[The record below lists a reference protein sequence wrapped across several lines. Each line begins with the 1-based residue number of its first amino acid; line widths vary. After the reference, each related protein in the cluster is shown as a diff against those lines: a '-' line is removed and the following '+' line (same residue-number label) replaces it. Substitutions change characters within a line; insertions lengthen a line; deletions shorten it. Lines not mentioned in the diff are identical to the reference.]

1 MKINRKVSI
10 VIPCYNEEKS
20 IAIVIDNSIKSI
32 KEITNF
38 YELIVVDDCSDD
50 LSSTILNEYSKK
62 NIIKL
67 LTHNS
72 NLGKGAALNTAFKH
86 TKGDII
92 IIQDADLEYNP
103 NEYDKLLF
111 PFSETDA
118 DVVYGSRFLGGG
130 RYARLHFFWH
140 YLANKLLTFFCN
152 FVTNINMTD
161 METGFKAFK
170 KSCLDNINLE
180 EKSFG
185 FEPEITIKLAK
196 KKLKFYEVSI
206 SYNGRTYLEGKKI
219 GIKDAFRAFYCIIKY
234 SIIK

>member
-1 MKINRKVSI
+1 MYKNKSVSI
-10 VIPCYNEEKS
+10 ILPAYNEELS
-20 IAIVIDNSIKSI
+20 ISNFILEVKKLNIVDQIIAVNNNSTDNTEY
-32 KEITNF
+32 EI
-38 YELIVVDDCSDD
+38 
-50 LSSTILNEYSKK
+50 KK
-62 NIIKL
+62 NNVTYLNATKQ
-67 LTHNS
+67 
-72 NLGKGAALNTAFKH
+72 GFGAAVKEGLYFSNT
-86 TKGDII
+86 
-92 IIQDADLEYNP
+92 DLILICEP
-103 NEYDKLLF
+103 
-111 PFSETDA
+111 DA

>member
-32 KEITNF
+32 KKITNF